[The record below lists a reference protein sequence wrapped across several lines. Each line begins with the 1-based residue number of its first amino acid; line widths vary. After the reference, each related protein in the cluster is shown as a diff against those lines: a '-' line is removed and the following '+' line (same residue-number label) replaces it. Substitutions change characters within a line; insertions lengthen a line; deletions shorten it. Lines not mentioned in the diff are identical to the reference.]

1 MNTWQNLPLRK
12 ALNNQLSANKNTPKQ
27 FGVFFCY
34 QILTIQKNMPSY
46 KILIFANNKGS

>member
-34 QILTIQKNMPSY
+34 QILTIQK
-46 KILIFANNKGS
+46 KHAIL